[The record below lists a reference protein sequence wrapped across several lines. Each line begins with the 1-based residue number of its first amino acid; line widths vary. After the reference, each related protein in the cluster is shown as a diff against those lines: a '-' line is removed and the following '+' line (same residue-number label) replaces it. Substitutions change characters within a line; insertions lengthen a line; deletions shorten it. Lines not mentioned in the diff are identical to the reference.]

1 MGHARQPQ
9 RYARLSECSQTYRK
23 VFDVKSS
30 NDEHTITYLE
40 TQQGDLTL
48 AIYSYI
54 LLGLNTTSVA
64 STGWK
69 GTGSVSKAVLFMLDR
84 LKKSVCPRKGLSDNQ
99 NCFI

>member
-1 MGHARQPQ
+1 MPDNHKGMRGFLHVLKP
-9 RYARLSECSQTYRK
+9 TGN